1 MKIRITNEAL
11 FNAKKVEAEFV
22 GTTLNITYYEDDT
35 LKTIDAWGEIN
46 SNHYEEE
53 FGFQLVPNHT
63 QDDTD

>member
-22 GTTLNITYYEDDT
+22 GTTLNITYYDDDT
-35 LKTIDAWGEIN
+35 LKTIEAWGEIGE
-46 SNHYEEE
+46 SDYEEQL
-53 FGFQLVPNHT
+53 GFQLLNHT

>member
-22 GTTLNITYYEDDT
+22 GTTLTITYYDDDT
-35 LKTIDAWGEIN
+35 LKTIEAWGEIGE
-46 SNHYEEE
+46 SDYEEQL
-53 FGFQLVPNHT
+53 GFQLLNHT